1 MWNIA
6 LFLTLLVTLCLLPTA
21 YGNEAIGRGYY
32 LNGVDF
38 IAKPLSGSAGKQV
51 FDDVSINCVEEPAKE
66 RRTGQTET
74 YYGSNEDFYSN
85 TAFAVGLEEDVNLA
99 YTFESTLQALSHN
112 SAADKLNG
120 YLMDYHSYIKSKQ
133 IIPRCLKNFE
143 PTEEFSDDFD
153 ALPSK
158 VSNPGSPAS
167 WAKYKSFLRKYGSHV
182 VKEVIYGVSLQIYY
196 FADEARKYTSSDY
209 RVYACEKLAAPQSN
223 SADFMNVCFKVTN
236 KEKQEAANFEIS
248 EKKVIRGGTES
259 TRSKLLTGV
268 TQSLINT
275 FTEDEADNHATAV
288 QYKFIAIW
296 DLLSLKYLEPEDK
309 TKTVNLKTYYE
320 KYAD

>member
-158 VSNPGSPAS
+158 V
-167 WAKYKSFLRKYGSHV
+167 
-182 VKEVIYGVSLQIYY
+182 
-196 FADEARKYTSSDY
+196 
-209 RVYACEKLAAPQSN
+209 YACEKLAAPQSN